1 MSMKRNN
8 NEESEFSQ
16 FIIRTI
22 AGDWVCNV
30 AYKANITSADLMRA
44 KLVKD
49 WPAKKYVVATERK
62 TQTVITEL

>member
-1 MSMKRNN
+1 MSMKRN

-22 AGDWVCNV
+22 AGDWVCNI
-30 AYKANITSADLMRA
+30 AYKESITSSDLMRA

-49 WPAKKYVVATERK
+49 WDPKKYVVATERK
-62 TQTVITEL
+62 AQTVITEL